1 MLWCAFL
8 LLAFAPR
15 VRGDEVAPLSHE
27 PFEHTAGQPL
37 VGRSGASGFSG
48 SWLAGVPGAPNSSFQ
63 TAAASLPYPGL
74 KTGGGH
80 VRHSVSGASG
90 VRRAVSHVL
99 GQDNTVRYISL
110 LVRPDG
116 ALGSSYFGLRLLG
129 GVGVDLYVGK
139 PGGGNPTRYVIE
151 GVGGAGQSASARE
164 VVQGEV
170 ALLVIK
176 LEFRPGADRVSL
188 YVNPPLGTEPAVAD
202 AVKADQDLGRMNG
215 LAFNSS
221 AIWSTDELRVG
232 TTFASVTP
240 AQPDFELQRPIS
252 GNVVEHVEVR
262 QQIATVAPLP
272 AGRTLTFSLVDESYG
287 ALIDP
292 VTGVFTW
299 TPGEDE
305 QDQRRTFRVRATSNA
320 TPPAFVDT
328 TFSLTVAE
336 GNLPPVLDPIPDFT
350 VTEGSTLFHQ
360 LRASDPDRPVQTL
373 GYDVLSGPEGL
384 KVSSTGVLSWTPSL
398 AQAGRSFPSTIQ
410 ARDIQAGRTSRSFVL
425 TARSRDRFSAYW
437 IAGTDGD
444 WNNPA
449 NWDIGRVP
457 NDNESESFH
466 VILGEHPVTIRVSTP
481 ITIQH
486 LTWRSGATLEL
497 VGPEVDLVVRHHL
510 RWTDGTLSGSGRLIS
525 DSRAELEGL
534 RPDALG
540 IRDTARWAMRGTAEL
555 ASILS
560 CGGTSSLVVES
571 GASLGVSGEGALV
584 RGSGIPEMINR
595 GNIRIWGSGR
605 TVPWIL
611 LRNHGGLDT
620 YGNTVQFRT
629 GSATDLIQESGGR
642 IGLGAGT
649 STPGGLDG
657 VVQVGAGSSVIGRG
671 RIQEA
676 QVAGTLDGI
685 LDFQRLSLA
694 STAVLRLALTEP
706 RGRINVAGPVQ
717 LAGRLV
723 LGSLRGQAMGGQRD
737 LVRASGGV
745 TGQFVGMPLGA
756 RIPLPDGAGT
766 ALLSLSGDAQTVRL
780 GGERPPP
787 VSVDSS
793 ALTYRLAEIPGS
805 PGGCRVIPH
814 SNVQLPEGNWAG
826 GSVTVTIVD
835 YVTSGPDRLEFNSS
849 GTLEEPDGIQIE
861 VPVEGAQEV
870 RFHDRVV
877 GTARIAGGQ
886 MTCVFND
893 LASREAVAALLGRVQ
908 YANTEL
914 DTDWYDQAT
923 NRYPDRSITVELQ
936 PGDNL
941 GERVQRPIDF
951 PYLVAIR
958 LPEYLLLPERQSA
971 LLELEGVF
979 SSGQVLYVRQLQ
991 TVWSERCYTDASLVP
1006 EEIPTRGVLEVIGAL
1021 RTYCCTI
1028 TAKAESLTAV
1038 TSIRDGTGV
1047 ALFPSGLYKEFAG
1060 PPSNE
1065 CPLEHQIRVYH
1076 KIGSCE
1082 TTPGGTSGRT
1092 ARPSGEESPVSPVA
1106 FHALEGLMK
1115 QSVEGRRWASL
1126 YRAHGPEVVQLFMRN
1141 PMLVIQ
1147 AQRLLATFRP
1157 GVVALLAGDGR
1168 NAIIHPPMILE
1179 VQAFWEALAR
1189 DSSPSLKAV
1198 LERERIQFDDFERFR
1213 NLSFEDWAGVLGLT
1227 PPSRPRLHIFSVR
1240 RESDRVRI
1248 GINDQPTLIPTLWRS
1263 TDLTNWVHV
1272 AGATLERDGDAMM
1285 FTDPQPP
1292 ADEAFYTV
1300 RE

>member
-1 MLWCAFL
+1 
-8 LLAFAPR
+8 
-15 VRGDEVAPLSHE
+15 
-27 PFEHTAGQPL
+27 
-37 VGRSGASGFSG
+37 
-48 SWLAGVPGAPNSSFQ
+48 
-63 TAAASLPYPGL
+63 
-74 KTGGGH
+74 
-80 VRHSVSGASG
+80 VRHSTANVSG

-139 PGGGNPTRYVIE
+139 PGGGNPTHYVIE

-188 YVNPPLGTEPAVAD
+188 YVNPPLGAEPAVPD

-215 LAFNSS
+215 LAFNSN

-252 GNVVEHVEVR
+252 GNAVEHVEVR
-262 QQIATVAPLP
+262 QQIATVVPLP
-272 AGRTLTFSLVDESYG
+272 PGRTLTFSLVDESYG

-292 VTGVFTW
+292 VTGMFSW

-336 GNLPPVLDPIPDFT
+336 GNLPPFLDPIPDFT

-373 GYDVLSGPEGL
+373 GYDVLSGPDGL

-444 WNNPA
+444 WNNPS

-481 ITIQH
+481 ITIQQ

-497 VGPEVDLVVRHHL
+497 GGPEVDLVVRHHL

-540 IRDTARWAMRGTAEL
+540 IRDAARLALRGTAEL
-555 ASILS
+555 VSNLN
-560 CGGTSSLVVES
+560 CGGSSSLTVES

-584 RGSGIPEMINR
+584 RVSGIPESINR
-595 GNIRIWGSGR
+595 GNIRIWGSDR
-605 TVPWIL
+605 TVPWIF

-620 YGNTVQFRT
+620 FGNTVQFRT

-657 VVQVGAGSSVIGRG
+657 VVQVGAESSVIGRG

-676 QVAGTLDGI
+676 HVAGTLDGI
-685 LDFQRLSLA
+685 LEFQRLTLG
-694 STAVLRLALTEP
+694 STAVLRLALIEP

-723 LGSLRGQAMGGQRD
+723 LGSLRGREMGGQRD
-737 LVRASGGV
+737 LVRARGGV

-766 ALLSLSGDAQTVRL
+766 ALLSLSGDAQAVRL

-787 VSVDSS
+787 ISVDSS

-805 PGGCRVIPH
+805 PGGCRIIPH

-835 YVTSGPDRLEFNSS
+835 YVASGPDRLEFTSS
-849 GTLEEPDGIQIE
+849 GTLAEPDGIQIE
-861 VPVEGAQEV
+861 APVEGAQEV

-914 DTDWYDQAT
+914 DTDWYDQAA

-936 PGDNL
+936 PGDSL

-951 PYLVAIR
+951 PYLIGIR
-958 LPEYLLLPERQSA
+958 LPEYVLLPDGQRA
-971 LLELEGVF
+971 LLELAGVF
-979 SSGQVLYVRQLQ
+979 SNGQMLYVRQLQ
-991 TVWSERCYTDASLVP
+991 TVWSQRCLEGENVVP
-1006 EEIPTRGVLEVIGAL
+1006 AVLPTRGVLELIGASGE
-1021 RTYCCTI
+1021 YCCTI
-1028 TAKAESLTAV
+1028 TATAEPLTTV
-1038 TSIRDGTGV
+1038 TSIRDGTAVPVV
-1047 ALFPSGLYKEFAG
+1047 ATGLYDFLGGLITANCPNAFQATVYYVIG
-1060 PPSNE
+1060 P
-1065 CPLEHQIRVYH
+1065 
-1076 KIGSCE
+1076 CE
-1082 TTPGGTSGRT
+1082 TTPGGSSDRN
-1092 ARPSGEESPVSPVA
+1092 ARPSGEESPVSPVV

-1126 YRAHGPEVVQLFMRN
+1126 YRAHGPEVVQLFIRD

-1157 GVVALLAGDGR
+1157 GVVALMAGDGR

-1189 DSSPSLKAV
+1189 GASPNLKAV

-1213 NLSFEDWAGVLGLT
+1213 NLSFEEWAGVLGLT
-1227 PPSRPRLHIFSVR
+1227 PPSRPRLHIFGVR
-1240 RESDRVRI
+1240 READRVRI
-1248 GINDQPTLIPTLWRS
+1248 GINDQPSLVPTLWRS
-1263 TDLTNWVHV
+1263 TDLKNWVHV
-1272 AGATLERDGDAMM
+1272 AGATLERDGDTML

-1292 ADEAFYTV
+1292 ADDAFYTV
-1300 RE
+1300 GE